1 MKTDLNELWS
11 DRLTEIL
18 IANPSK
24 LNFLQEV
31 LHGDIQ
37 RLKYDLGDMHILTLN
52 IKEDID
58 FQIGINVK
66 VNPGKI

>member
-66 VNPGKI
+66 VNPGKF

>member
-18 IANPSK
+18 IANPSM

-37 RLKYDLGDMHILTLN
+37 RLKYDLSDMHILTLN

-66 VNPGKI
+66 VNPGKF